1 MPSKSKTKGNTFE
14 RLIVNKAKDLG
25 LEAKRAWGSNGQSIG
40 WHEEVDVLIDN
51 KFTIQAKCRK
61 KLADFL
67 IPSEHVDCV
76 VFKQDRGETLILL
89 RFDDF
94 LENHY
99 MKPEETIVDTK
110 SIKVIMEEKN
120 GSK

>member
-1 MPSKSKTKGNTFE
+1 MPSKSKNKGNTFE

-51 KFTIQAKCRK
+51 SFTIQAKCRK

-67 IPSEHVDCV
+67 IPSEHVDSV
-76 VFKQDRGETLILL
+76 VFKQDRGKMLVLMD
-89 RFDDF
+89 FDDYLVDYKRLKE
-94 LENHY
+94 LEN
-99 MKPEETIVDTK
+99 K
-110 SIKVIMEEKN
+110 
-120 GSK
+120 

>member
-51 KFTIQAKCRK
+51 SFTIQAKCRK

-67 IPSEHVDCV
+67 IPSEHVDSV

-94 LENHY
+94 LTNYY
-99 MKPEETIVDTK
+99 MKPEVNN
-110 SIKVIMEEKN
+110 EK
-120 GSK
+120 

>member
-1 MPSKSKTKGNTFE
+1 MPSKSKNKGNTFE
-14 RLIVNKAKDLG
+14 RLIVNKAKELG

-51 KFTIQAKCRK
+51 SFTIQAKCRK
-61 KLADFL
+61 KIADFL
-67 IPSEHVDCV
+67 IPSEHVNSV

-99 MKPEETIVDTK
+99 MKPKEVK
-110 SIKVIMEEKN
+110 WKKVIQI
-120 GSK
+120 

>member
-1 MPSKSKTKGNTFE
+1 MQQWKDLITNYSGGKMPSKSKTKGNTFE

-25 LEAKRAWGSNGQSIG
+25 LEAKRAWGSNGRSIG

-51 KFTIQAKCRK
+51 SFTIQAKCRK

-67 IPSEHVDCV
+67 IPSEHVKSV

-99 MKPEETIVDTK
+99 MKPGGK
-110 SIKVIMEEKN
+110 
-120 GSK
+120 